1 MRLHEVVVTNHRSV
15 WGKPVRLRL
24 APAVTA
30 LVGPN
35 LAGKSNLARAVALAL
50 DSSLPYDAA
59 REEPRAAPGEVPEVV
74 CTFHLRDHGRADNVT
89 VTVSWP
95 RGQRVVDVRPAGAR
109 DDLPLGECR
118 VVTAWAGDAPSDV
131 LARALPLLAEE
142 DTAAVAADMLP
153 TLRRVLPE
161 ISSLE
166 IDAAGPTVT
175 IRDDQG
181 YEVSPTS
188 IRATFCAALAA
199 HFVRRG
205 VELAAIVVEEPEV
218 FLHPAAQESLR
229 DEFLEVGVAADAPVL
244 LTTESPWMVPRTSES
259 KLIAVARDEHGRT
272 HVIGGA
278 QGDAPHATL
287 TGGLFRDPGLAAVL
301 DRTQTIPDDT
311 SAVLIVE
318 GGTDEAYLRL
328 AARVLG
334 RENVFDRVVIHSA
347 GGALPAALYSIVL
360 RAETD
365 VGVFVLLDNDENG
378 RRAKSTLVE
387 RFQFANRKQVTTYA
401 EVIPDHPTGAEA
413 EDVFDW
419 RLVERFVTEHGDQ
432 MIRGKRILRA
442 DQWHFD
448 LTSAAKSAFV
458 GWLEEYATVAD
469 MGHWGAVLD
478 LLDQRLNGGGEAGQ
492 VAG

>member
-15 WGKPVRLRL
+15 WGPPVRLRL

-30 LVGPN
+30 IVGPN

-50 DSSLPYDAA
+50 DSSLPYDPV
-59 REEPRAAPGEVPEVV
+59 REVPRAAPDEVPEVV
-74 CTFHLRDHGRADNVT
+74 CKFRVRDHGRADNVT

-95 RGQRVVDVRPAGAR
+95 RGQRVVDVSPGSAR
-109 DDLPLGECR
+109 DDLPLGDCR
-118 VVTAWAGDAPSDV
+118 AVTAWSTDTPADV

-142 DTAAVAADMLP
+142 DTAKVAADMLP

-161 ISSLE
+161 IASLE
-166 IDAAGPTVT
+166 IDADGPTVSV
-175 IRDDQG
+175 RDDHG
-181 YEVSPTS
+181 YEVSAPS
-188 IRATFCAALAA
+188 LRATFAAALAA

-244 LTTESPWMVPRTSES
+244 LTTESPWIVPRTSES
-259 KLIAVARDEHGRT
+259 KLIAVARDDQGRT
-272 HVIGGA
+272 RVIGGA
-278 QGDAPHATL
+278 AGDVPHATL

-301 DRTQTIPDDT
+301 DRTQTIPDGT
-311 SAVLIVE
+311 GAVLIVE

-328 AARVLG
+328 AARILD
-334 RENVFDRVVIHSA
+334 REEVFDEVVVHPA
-347 GGALPAALYSIVL
+347 GGALPAALYAIVL

-365 VGVFVLLDNDENG
+365 VDVFVLLDNDDNG
-378 RRAKSTLVE
+378 RRAKSTLIE
-387 RFQFANRKQVTTYA
+387 RFQFSNRTQVTTYA
-401 EVIPDHPTGAEA
+401 EVIPDHPAGAEA
-413 EDVFDW
+413 EDVFAW
-419 RLVERFVTEHGDQ
+419 HLVERFVTEHGDQ

-442 DQWHFD
+442 EQWHFD

-458 GWLEEYATVAD
+458 GWLEEHAVAAD
-469 MGHWGAVLD
+469 LGHWPDVLD
-478 LLDQRLNGGGEAGQ
+478 LLDDRLNGVG
-492 VAG
+492 